1 MTSHVSTPNLA
12 PPGLDAS
19 FVARKPRSLASD
31 AWRQFRRHRLAMFG
45 ASVLVL
51 MLVFTLAGPLI
62 YPADPRK
69 IDFGISMMAPSR
81 CGPCG
86 RWPKPSRW

>member
-31 AWRQFRRHRLAMFG
+31 AWRQFRRHRLAMLG
-45 ASVLVL
+45 A
-51 MLVFTLAGPLI
+51 
-62 YPADPRK
+62 
-69 IDFGISMMAPSR
+69 
-81 CGPCG
+81 
-86 RWPKPSRW
+86 